1 MYKQKT
7 NFKIF
12 SSINFLIYC
21 SVGDKFKNVVK
32 KHVTKLL
39 KMSNNKGKRKLW
51 LCSVAVVY
59 LVSFGG
65 VSKN

>member
-1 MYKQKT
+1 MNKQKT
-7 NFKIF
+7 NFNIF

-39 KMSNNKGKRKLW
+39 KMSNNKGKEKLG
-51 LCSVAVVY
+51 LCSVAEVFI
-59 LVSFGG
+59 SI
-65 VSKN
+65 